1 MRTILALLVLSRLA
15 AAAGVEAN
23 ARRGAIVFEQQR
35 CTTCHAISVVGEN
48 PTLRFERRPGLDYT
62 PTGIASRMW
71 NHAPR
76 MWAAIREAELD
87 IPRLTEAHAADLFA
101 FFYARHFFE
110 RRGVAARGKRVFEGK
125 CIKCHSAHGVGKP
138 VTEWKLPGDSVE
150 LVQRLWN
157 HAPEMSRVLEARKR
171 HWPQLASQELAD
183 LLIYVQNL
191 HENRSTVN
199 TFSLPT
205 GMGGKT
211 LLESKGCT
219 GCHKGL
225 LALEGRLVN
234 HTLTDIA
241 ASMWNHAPAMRE
253 KAADLSLDEMRE
265 ILAYIWSSDFFR
277 SRGNVAE
284 GRKVFNSR
292 CGICHSNPATGAP
305 DLKKVNR
312 RYTAITMVWALWNH
326 GPQML
331 QEVQKQKQDWPEL
344 SEADMENL
352 IAFLDFRLRSLV
364 WTADVP
370 TNPKNLGPH

>member
-1 MRTILALLVLSRLA
+1 VRIILALLVLSRLA

-23 ARRGAIVFEQQR
+23 ARRGAMVFEQQK
-35 CTTCHAISVVGEN
+35 CTMCHATSGIGEN
-48 PTLRFERRPGLDYT
+48 AASKFERRPGRDYT
-62 PTGIASRMW
+62 PAGMASRMW

-87 IPRLTEAHAADLFA
+87 IPRLTEAQAADLFA

-110 RRGVAARGKRVFEGK
+110 RRGDAARGKWVFENK
-125 CIKCHSAHGVGKP
+125 CAKCHSAQGAGKP

-157 HAPEMSRVLEARKR
+157 HAPEMSKVLKTRKR
-171 HWPQLASQELAD
+171 LWPQLTSQELAD

-191 HENRSTVN
+191 PENRSTAH

-205 GMGGKT
+205 GVGGKA

-225 LALEGRLVN
+225 LAFEGRLVN

-253 KAADLSLDEMRE
+253 KAAELSLDEMRE
-265 ILAYIWSSDFFR
+265 ILAYVWSIDFFR
-277 SRGNVAE
+277 SRGNVAD
-284 GRKVFNSR
+284 GRKVFNLR
-292 CGICHSNPATGAP
+292 CGICHTNPAIGAP
-305 DLKKVNR
+305 DLKKINR
-312 RYTAITMVWALWNH
+312 RYTAIAMVWALWNH
-326 GPQML
+326 GPKML
-331 QEVQKQKQDWPEL
+331 QEVEKQKQDWPEL
-344 SEADMENL
+344 SEADMEYL
-352 IAFLDFRLRSLV
+352 IAFLDFRLRRRGWAGEVL
-364 WTADVP
+364 
-370 TNPKNLGPH
+370 TNSENFGPD